1 MLVDISY
8 KSNLQFQAAARGHVI
23 TSDQPQSNGG
33 EDTGMTPPELFL
45 AALGSCVGVY
55 AVKYCQAR
63 GLDAT
68 GLNVEVSAQK
78 TTDTPIRLDDIEIHL
93 SLPITLNDRHQKGL
107 EKAVNA
113 CLIHTTL
120 THPPKITTQIGS
132 TSMLATQ

>member
-1 MLVDISY
+1 MLVNINY
-8 KSNLQFQAAARGHVI
+8 KPNLQFQITARGHVI

-33 EDTGMTPPELFL
+33 EDAGMTPPELFL

-78 TTDTPIRLDDIEIHL
+78 TTDAPIRLDDIKIHL
-93 SLPITLNDRHQKGL
+93 SLPVSLNDRHQKGL
-107 EKAVNA
+107 ENAVNA
-113 CLIHTTL
+113 CLIHATL
-120 THPPKITTQIGS
+120 THPPKITSQISS
-132 TSMLATQ
+132 TLMSTA